1 MGTMARKKPTIKLAK
16 LTVFGRRNGELVH
29 SFVTVKHK
37 DADPSSCVREL
48 WDDPNA
54 EILFVARGYVD
65 VVQQGDMSKMSLNL
79 SPEVLA
85 GLQAESRRRGVGIP
99 TVIRDALS
107 KAMEKQPPQDG
118 TGGKP

>member
-1 MGTMARKKPTIKLAK
+1 MMGTMARKKPTIKLAK
-16 LTVFGRRNGELVH
+16 LTVFGR
-29 SFVTVKHK
+29 
-37 DADPSSCVREL
+37 
-48 WDDPNA
+48 
-54 EILFVARGYVD
+54 
-65 VVQQGDMSKMSLNL
+65 DMSKMSLNL